1 MRSHGEGSSEKSEYH
16 VRFKDEDEVNMS
28 CFYNLQK
35 EAWRSQLER
44 AILRSS
50 AVRDS
55 LVAGDSTI
63 LSFPSLGGRLSIIL
77 PYIQL
82 VLLIV
87 DSYVPNFAFLHQR
100 TDDPSG
106 MEPFHHTN
114 TTRKVSLTTD
124 EINQCISSLDP

>member
-28 CFYNLQK
+28 CFHNLQK

-63 LSFPSLGGRLSIIL
+63 LSFPSLGGRSRAFSVF
-77 PYIQL
+77 YI
-82 VLLIV
+82 
-87 DSYVPNFAFLHQR
+87 DM
-100 TDDPSG
+100 D
-106 MEPFHHTN
+106 
-114 TTRKVSLTTD
+114 
-124 EINQCISSLDP
+124 